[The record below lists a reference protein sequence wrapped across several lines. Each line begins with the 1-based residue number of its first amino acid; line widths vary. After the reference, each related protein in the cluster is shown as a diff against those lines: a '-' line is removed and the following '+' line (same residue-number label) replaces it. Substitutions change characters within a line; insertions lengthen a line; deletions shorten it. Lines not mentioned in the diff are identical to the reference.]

1 MTWRTPEDGL
11 GAVARAET
19 EQEHL
24 CHLETST
31 ECPPSTAPVL
41 HPRVS
46 THLGLAVWRAS
57 WALGFKTVL
66 IGPFIPT
73 GVPRGGRGG

>member
-1 MTWRTPEDGL
+1 MVGRTPEDGL
-11 GAVARAET
+11 GASVSSRN
-19 EQEHL
+19 QHRMPPF
-24 CHLETST
+24 HST
-31 ECPPSTAPVL
+31 CT

-46 THLGLAVWRAS
+46 THLGFAVWRAS

-73 GVPRGGRGG
+73 GVPRGGRGGDNQPSF